1 MHEVTEKRGSPHPH
15 EAVIEKVRSLGSRLR
30 MSETVF
36 PVRELVPLLE
46 RYSLEHQYHR
56 QLNRTHWVIDLF
68 LDLGVPHESLYG
80 VLEAMFYTDEAPFH
94 GSNRRIIAADLLYLL
109 DAWFMESARP
119 GGTVFG
125 SDVMADR
132 VSETLLLLQQG
143 GGTQDIVEAS
153 QQLRQRIAELV
164 G

>member
-1 MHEVTEKRGSPHPH
+1 
-15 EAVIEKVRSLGSRLR
+15 

-36 PVRELVPLLE
+36 PIRDLLPLLE
-46 RYSLEHQYHR
+46 RYSLEHQR
-56 QLNRTHWVIDLF
+56 RVIGAHWVVDMF

-94 GSNRRIIAADLLYLL
+94 GSNRRIISADLLYVLE
-109 DAWFMESARP
+109 AWFVESARL
-119 GGTVFG
+119 GGMVFG
-125 SDVMADR
+125 SDMMAER

-143 GGTQDIVEAS
+143 GGTPEVMEAS
-153 QQLRQRIAELV
+153 LDLRRRIAELV